1 MFEKVIVVNTENKT
15 ELPIISEDQ
24 YYEMLKTQ
32 DICYLSDNEE
42 RLYQDT
48 EDYFEDAYVE
58 TDEDIYWAVDRAKR
72 VKVYEKDRFHLR
84 PDWVKEKI
92 AHRAYDDYF
101 MEDSDQVAGWELVDK
116 FCEEFNKK
124 QSWYTSGKQIAWLDL
139 SKEMKE
145 YFISYNDLTEE
156 KWQTLEKI
164 YGD

>member
-1 MFEKVIVVNTENKT
+1 
-15 ELPIISEDQ
+15 
-24 YYEMLKTQ
+24 
-32 DICYLSDNEE
+32 
-42 RLYQDT
+42 
-48 EDYFEDAYVE
+48 
-58 TDEDIYWAVDRAKR
+58 
-72 VKVYEKDRFHLR
+72 
-84 PDWVKEKI
+84 
-92 AHRAYDDYF
+92 
-101 MEDSDQVAGWELVDK
+101 MEDSDQVVGWELVDK